1 MSFADIVF
9 WCTGLHLGVE
19 GYLPGY
25 GYARAWGM
33 GHGFFLGLG
42 SFLQGRPPTTLLRAL
57 NGPVLA
63 AEKGGG
69 GAAEASL

>member
-9 WCTGLHLGVE
+9 WCTGLDLGVE

-25 GYARAWGM
+25 GYARAWSM

-42 SFLQGRPPTTLLRAL
+42 SFLQGRPLTTH
-57 NGPVLA
+57 GPVLA
-63 AEKGGG
+63 AEKGVG